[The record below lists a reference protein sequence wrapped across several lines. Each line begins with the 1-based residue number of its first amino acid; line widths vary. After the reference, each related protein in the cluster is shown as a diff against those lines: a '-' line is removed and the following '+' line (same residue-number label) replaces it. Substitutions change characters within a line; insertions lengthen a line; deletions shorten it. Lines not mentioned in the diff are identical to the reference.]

1 MFNELKSS
9 LSLSCTLS
17 LTGVFFGFVKVMRFI
32 TLEEVRGN
40 YVPQTC
46 GPELKHA
53 LHTVHQLALQATETL
68 VADE

>member
-1 MFNELKSS
+1 M
-9 LSLSCTLS
+9 T
-17 LTGVFFGFVKVMRFI
+17 VFFGFVKVMRFI
-32 TLEEVRGN
+32 TLKEDREN
-40 YVPQTC
+40 SVPQTC